1 MEENFS
7 FVVEKLEPNL
17 KEQRTSANDAY
28 LTKTELNNARESIKA
43 GKQGSNGKI
52 QIGQKYNK
60 DNSNSS
66 SDNLGGYLSGDSN
79 EYPTFEKIVSGIY
92 GSDKYSLQAKYF
104 KAFEKVLK
112 DSDKYSTEVYFFVEK
127 NNNKYYLK
135 TCKNFNALIQNDD
148 GRTKF
153 PIHFSFG
160 DFPISN
166 CYIYKNAENDVYI
179 DFFNLSSFNK
189 NNENNERKLFNL
201 PNNSRI
207 IYPSETCF
215 EKNSEE
221 IQISKRDEG
230 TKNVEYYND
239 LKNLKIENLKAIKEE
254 NFCFIQRIEKI
265 DDKEVKT
272 LLGGFIADF
281 NTFSNATVIT
291 AGKMNDSGSS
301 CYKPL
306 KIVDKNRDNSNQ
318 IIDFNLNIEK
328 NQTAIETVTE
338 SKDYKITGVAFGLQ
352 SQNKFFS
359 SNIANYFN
367 SIMGLVIADSKN
379 NNDKV
384 RNVIEYILIKFES
397 GNDKKIICYKIN
409 NDFDGIDKYANIYQ
423 TVISDGSI
431 DYILN
436 LGTKDKITHY
446 LTNFIK
452 INNQQS
458 LKSSDIIFAGYN
470 SDFINSFYSPYW
482 ADNTANNYGV
492 DLWKDKNEFRD
503 TEKQVKEPRS
513 FIRYHVQITDNNGN
527 IVNSSP
533 GQQIY
538 KKINWIWYNFSTDTG
553 YYFNSSRRIDSIITN
568 SKIGNNPNPN
578 AILDAYETIFSL
590 SFEDENNNLCFGF
603 DSCNENYGIS
613 SWQDESIETVTT
625 NGIFDKDKFANKT
638 QAVNWLENTIRDC
651 ESIVYYDLDKKV
663 AKGSTGDGSS
673 RPKNALVKFYSDS
686 IGVLTVGHG
695 LTYNSTIN
703 DTLRKHFNQFVN
715 ELNKKDANGNY
726 KYNYYCTLN
735 DGQYRVRYA
744 NGDKKGQIYNSGGN
758 GWLKDPF
765 GLEDIKIGDRYVIGI
780 TDQEEEENYK
790 QVARD
795 KVAAAYD
802 DFVLNSN
809 LKFTI
814 GQLVTL
820 GAIEYNGTD
829 NLAKAGTTKT
839 EIVSNENGWEK
850 FKSGVENNSNVYMHE
865 FASNIAKFHFFKGDV
880 NDTNSNADGKGA
892 KSSGPGIYRYEIK
905 CYAREISEGDTKAN
919 QITISTFWKKQLF
932 EQVDGKYKLCN
943 NAFNDLK
950 EQKKGNCCLFTYLVP
965 QYQRDEVVEA
975 GSTGSDSG
983 LERIKYNEVRE
994 FVEGFKADLINNS
1007 GKNSAGEIIP
1017 QDFLDVNG
1025 YYDFYSGMT
1034 PYIIAGFR
1042 DKEPTNGE
1050 YKFNYIDSITHPYFV
1065 SLKVEDNGVKTIE
1078 LQLFDKDFGSYQKGI
1093 VFNSPML
1100 DITKDVVAGKVE
1112 GAAKENINKDYSTR
1126 VYSLENLIR
1135 GALSTPSISNSGE
1148 TNEGEKY
1155 QNISGKIDED
1165 SINTFLKFSE
1175 ATKYSPTNLKVRFG
1189 YADKNMYTLNKN
1201 MDYYKKKGVYTSK
1214 DKADKSRDYRWW
1226 DVTKLLE
1233 DKARIL
1239 KVYKHI
1245 DNIDDEYFK
1254 NEEKDIVNTEEEQV
1268 NTAESSVA
1276 AAVKENSGDQTTKM
1290 SYFID
1295 CMITGYKTSLQNNGI
1310 LYTITAVETKEARLM
1325 KTRFLQRF
1333 ATINSYPEE
1342 VLYILM
1348 KLFNENSEGK
1358 NVTACPI
1365 KLYIVGNT
1373 EAPKGFEYE
1382 LVQQLDL
1389 SKLSDVD
1396 KNGIKADITS
1406 TGEINTIQLAQKNN
1420 IIKPEWLKTINLN
1433 FGGQAALTNYA
1444 QFYKNDQKTPS
1455 IYKNVYSLLNEFCAA
1470 CPPFVVPREQYTT
1483 TNINGE
1489 QVTIESVPEAQ
1500 RRLSWFSCNV
1510 KNKYIAVFFYYRK
1523 PEKVR
1528 KIRRYTWGPENTEQT
1543 VITSLSIENA
1553 NEFAVLSGVESFNGE
1568 TSKIELRT
1576 AEGTVFKRNE
1586 DGNRDARTRTFD
1598 SATDSITSGKNYEVA
1613 LASCMYKGSIQIM
1626 GDPFYLFFGA
1636 NMQPC
1641 TYPIYLRVL
1650 VPKSE
1655 FERRAYDINGEDYNA
1670 ITEQKDIFG
1679 ERGTFG
1685 NQQLHEM
1692 SGYYVIN
1699 KITHNIST
1707 SGFTTTLEVMSYPG
1721 IVNDVV
1727 DKNNC
1732 SQNVKNT
1739 FKTVEKS

>member
-1 MEENFS
+1 MEQFAVDTLGFS
-7 FVVEKLEPNL
+7 LDSPNATYFT
-17 KEQRTSANDAY
+17 R
-28 LTKTELNNARESIKA
+28 TELDTAKA
-43 GKQGSNGKI
+43 SVDAGTQGTNGVI
-52 QIGQKYNK
+52 TLNQKYAN
-60 DNSNSS
+60 N
-66 SDNLGGYLSGDSN
+66 NLGGYLVEGDIFPNYSVLSENVENVTGLDYESKQELKIALNQSDYYSN
-79 EYPTFEKIVSGIY
+79 YRNFYYDENEEILKYNVEVIKDKKYPLKFENDSSYFKTNCIITVDKSDNSVKFHFLQKPDTNSFNNLLVLKSDKFLNLLYNFNKSEIRDANNDTIESVTVKEFTPVNLKALFVNEKVFIQEIEKDNNGIRKYSLLGAFRTVTIHNMNVIALREPLNLQEENTVGKIESVNTNTEKDRNTIEKIV
-92 GSDKYSLQAKYF
+92 
-104 KAFEKVLK
+104 
-112 DSDKYSTEVYFFVEK
+112 
-127 NNNKYYLK
+127 N
-135 TCKNFNALIQNDD
+135 
-148 GRTKF
+148 
-153 PIHFSFG
+153 
-160 DFPISN
+160 
-166 CYIYKNAENDVYI
+166 
-179 DFFNLSSFNK
+179 
-189 NNENNERKLFNL
+189 
-201 PNNSRI
+201 
-207 IYPSETCF
+207 
-215 EKNSEE
+215 
-221 IQISKRDEG
+221 
-230 TKNVEYYND
+230 
-239 LKNLKIENLKAIKEE
+239 
-254 NFCFIQRIEKI
+254 
-265 DDKEVKT
+265 DKEGNWK
-272 LLGGFIADF
+272 LIGLSLG
-281 NTFSNATVIT
+281 
-291 AGKMNDSGSS
+291 
-301 CYKPL
+301 L
-306 KIVDKNRDNSNQ
+306 KEARN
-318 IIDFNLNIEK
+318 II
-328 NQTAIETVTE
+328 
-338 SKDYKITGVAFGLQ
+338 
-352 SQNKFFS
+352 
-359 SNIANYFN
+359 NYFN
-367 SIMGLVIADSKN
+367 GIEKTVRTL
-379 NNDKV
+379 NDLIKKDDKTKD
-384 RNVIEYILIKFES
+384 NVIYFIYLKFKNSDNLE
-397 GNDKKIICYKIN
+397 KTICYKIN
-409 NDFDGIDKYANIYQ
+409 NNFSGMSKYTNVYETIIPDAQFSKIVKLKADVTINILQ
-423 TVISDGSI
+423 
-431 DYILN
+431 
-436 LGTKDKITHY
+436 
-446 LTNFIK
+446 TNFVDFPV
-452 INNQQS
+452 NNQKA
-458 LKSSDIIFAGYN
+458 LNSSDVIFVGYTTN
-470 SDFINSFYSPYW
+470 VSDSTYSEYW
-482 ADNTANNYGV
+482 ADNTGNTYGV
-492 DLWKDKNEFRD
+492 DLWKNKNEFPDTRD
-503 TEKQVKEPRS
+503 QVVKPAD
-513 FIRYHVQITDNNGN
+513 FIRYHVQITDSEGK
-527 IVNSSP
+527 IVNSSSAR
-533 GQQIY
+533 QIF
-538 KKINWIWYNFSTDTG
+538 KQISWIWYHFDASTNS
-553 YYFNSSRRIDSIITN
+553 YFDPSRRLDSIIKN
-568 SKIGNNPNPN
+568 SKIGNNPSPN
-578 AILDAYETIFSL
+578 ATLDAYETIFSL
-590 SFEDENNNLCFGF
+590 SFEDENSDLTRGYPA
-603 DSCNENYGIS
+603 CNEDYGIS
-613 SWQDESIETVTT
+613 GWQDESIETVTT
-625 NGIFDKDKFANKT
+625 NGKFDKNKFEEKT
-638 QAVNWLENTIRDC
+638 QAINWLENTIRSC

-663 AKGSTGDGSS
+663 AKGSVGDGSG
-673 RPKNALVKFYSDS
+673 RPTNALVKFYSDG

-703 DTLRKHFNQFVN
+703 NTLKEHFKQFVD
-715 ELNKKDANGNY
+715 ELNKKDINGNY
-726 KYNYYCTLN
+726 KYDYYCTLN

-744 NGDKKGQIYNSGGN
+744 NGDKKGQIYNSNGN

-765 GLEDIKIGDRYVIGI
+765 GLEDVEVDGRYVIGI

-795 KVAAAYD
+795 KVAVAYD
-802 DFVLNSN
+802 SFILNSN

-820 GAIEYNGTD
+820 GAMEYNGTG
-829 NLAKAGTTKT
+829 NLTTAGVTGT
-839 EIVSNENGWEK
+839 EIRNNETGWEK
-850 FKSGVENNSNVYMHE
+850 FKSGVENNNNIYMHE
-865 FASNIAKFHFFKGDV
+865 FASDIAKFHFFKGDV
-880 NDTNSNADGKGA
+880 NDTSSNSDGKGTP
-892 KSSGPGIYRYEIK
+892 SSGPGKYRYEIK
-905 CYAREISEGDTKAN
+905 CYAKYFESEKRKAN
-919 QITISTFWKKQLF
+919 QITISTFWKTQLF

-943 NAFNDLK
+943 DAFNDFIK
-950 EQKKGNCCLFTYLVP
+950 RKKGNCCLFTYLVP
-965 QYQRDEVVEA
+965 QYQTDEVVEA

-1093 VFNSPML
+1093 VFNSPAL
-1100 DITKDVVAGKVE
+1100 DVTKDVVAGKVE
-1112 GAAKENINKDYSTR
+1112 GAAKESINKDYSTR

-1148 TNEGEKY
+1148 TGEGEKY
-1155 QNISGKIDED
+1155 QNISGKIDEKN
-1165 SINTFLKFSE
+1165 INSFLKFSE
-1175 ATKYSPTNLKVRFG
+1175 ATKYSPTNLRVRFG

-1201 MDYYKKKGVYTSK
+1201 VDYYKKKGVYTSK
-1214 DKADKSRDYRWW
+1214 DEVNKPRDYRWW
-1226 DVTKLLE
+1226 DVTQLLE
-1233 DKARIL
+1233 DKARTL

-1245 DNIDDEYFK
+1245 DKVDDEYFK
-1254 NEEKDIVNTEEEQV
+1254 DGEKDITNAEEEQV
-1268 NTAESSVA
+1268 NTAGSSVA

-1358 NVTACPI
+1358 NVIACPI
-1365 KLYIVGNT
+1365 KLYLVGNT
-1373 EAPKGFEYE
+1373 EAPPGFKYE

-1389 SKLSDVD
+1389 SKLSDDD
-1396 KNGIKADITS
+1396 KNRISADITS

-1420 IIKPEWLKTINLN
+1420 TIKPEWLKTINLN

-1444 QFYKNDQKTPS
+1444 QFYRNDQKTPS
-1455 IYKNVYSLLNEFCAA
+1455 VYKNVYSLLNEFCAA

-1510 KNKYIAVFFYYRK
+1510 KGKYIAVFFYYRK

-1543 VITSLSIENA
+1543 VITNLSIENA

-1586 DGNRDARTRTFD
+1586 DGNREARTRTFD

-1655 FERRAYDINGEDYNA
+1655 FERRAYDTNGEDYNA
-1670 ITEQKDIFG
+1670 IKNQKDTFG

-1699 KITHNIST
+1699 KITHNISA

-1727 DKNNC
+1727 DKDNC
-1732 SQNVKNT
+1732 SPNIKNT
-1739 FKTVEKS
+1739 FKIAEKS